1 MSGEKY
7 HLVESITPRLYQ
19 QRIFAKAIDGN
30 LLVIL
35 PTGLGKTLIASML
48 SIHRLNQVQ
57 GSKVVF
63 LAPTKPLIMQHVKT
77 FGESTSVS
85 LQAIAELTGEMV
97 PEKRRD
103 AWNQATV
110 CFMTPQTLENDL
122 KAGLYTLSTV
132 SLVVI
137 DEAHKAVGDYAYT
150 WLAKHYVATGSSPR
164 ILALTA
170 SPGVTVE
177 QINTVKQNLFIDAIE
192 ARDENDADVKPY
204 IHSTR
209 VQWTWIDLPPE
220 FLAIK
225 QDMQEEYEK
234 VEKFIKE
241 RKLVP
246 DLGTKALNRAHM
258 LEINKQV
265 DAQLKKTRD
274 PEARSELYTVIKI
287 VAVGLRLS
295 HALELLETQGLNP
308 LRSYIEK
315 ALSDVKKE
323 TRTAPLQ
330 IFTDIIYRKQLHDKV
345 GRLVDAGVM
354 HPKIDELWQVV
365 STFVQDRPGS
375 RVIVFSNYRATVS
388 LIVEAFTS
396 RGMAGI
402 ERFIGQ
408 QSSGGDKGMTQKQQ
422 GELLERFRSGDI
434 KVLVATSVAEE
445 GLDIGEVDLVV
456 FYDVVPSAIRTIQ
469 RRGRTGRKRTGKV
482 IVLVARGTRDEAY
495 YYAVKFK
502 EQRMKSSLK
511 SVKSVP
517 TNDDADPSLDSFK

>member
-1 MSGEKY
+1 MDRMSGENFT
-7 HLVESITPRLYQ
+7 LNESITPRLYQ
-19 QRIFAKAIDGN
+19 QRIFAKGLDGN
-30 LLVIL
+30 VLVIL

-48 SIHRLNQVQ
+48 AIHRLNQVK
-57 GSKVVF
+57 GSKIVF

-77 FGESTSVS
+77 FDESTSVGQ
-85 LQAIAELTGEMV
+85 QAIAELTGEMV

-103 AWNQATV
+103 AWCKAIA

-122 KAGLYTLSTV
+122 KARLYSLSNV
-132 SLVVI
+132 SLLVI
-137 DEAHKAVGDYAYT
+137 DEAHKAVGEYAYT
-150 WLAKHYVATGSSPR
+150 WRAKEYMATGTSPR

-170 SPGVTVE
+170 SPGVTVD
-177 QINTVKQNLFIDAIE
+177 QINVVKQNLFIDTIE

-204 IHSTR
+204 IHATR
-209 VQWTWIDLPPE
+209 VHWEWIDLPAE

-225 QDMQEEYEK
+225 QDMQEEYDK
-234 VEKFIKE
+234 VEKFMKE

-246 DLGTKALNRAHM
+246 DMGTKALNRAHM
-258 LEINKQV
+258 LDITKNA
-265 DAQLKKTRD
+265 DLQLKRTRD
-274 PEARSELYTVIKI
+274 PGERAELYTIIKV

-295 HALELLETQGLNP
+295 HALELLETQGLKP
-308 LRSYIEK
+308 LQLYIEK

-345 GRLVDAGVM
+345 ASLVDAGVT
-354 HPKIDELWQVV
+354 HPKMDVLWGVV
-365 STFVQDRPGS
+365 TRFLQDMPES
-375 RVIVFSNYRATVS
+375 RVIIFSNYRATVS
-388 LIVEAFTS
+388 LIVETFTGK
-396 RGMAGI
+396 GMASI

-408 QSSGGDKGMTQKQQ
+408 QASGNDKGMTQKQQ
-422 GELLERFRSGDI
+422 GELLDRFRSGDI
-434 KVLVATSVAEE
+434 KILVATSVAEE

-495 YYAVKFK
+495 YYAVRIK

-511 SVKSVP
+511 SVKEGP
-517 TNDDADPSLDSFK
+517 DPSLDSFQ